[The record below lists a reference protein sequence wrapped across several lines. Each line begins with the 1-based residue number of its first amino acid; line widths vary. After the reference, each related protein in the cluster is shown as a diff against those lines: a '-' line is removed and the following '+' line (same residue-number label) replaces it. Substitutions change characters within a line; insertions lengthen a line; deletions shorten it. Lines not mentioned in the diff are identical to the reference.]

1 MLVFSY
7 LKKTTTFENNHYQS
21 KTHPLEMLHLHTN
34 ATLSTFMD
42 DIMTIPSINYQ
53 FCYFHLLCIIILS
66 NISYT
71 NAQLYFLH
79 MH

>member
-1 MLVFSY
+1 MLVFSD
-7 LKKTTTFENNHYQS
+7 LKKTTTFKNNHDES
-21 KTHPLEMLHLHTN
+21 KTHLLEMSHLHTN
-34 ATLSTFMD
+34 ATFSTFMD

-53 FCYFHLLCIIILS
+53 FCYFHLVCIIILS

-71 NAQLYFLH
+71 KAQLYFLH